1 MSVICAYYRVE
12 GKWIDL
18 LIDMPQEADN
28 WINQF
33 STWIEGD
40 HCENRIY
47 GLDSAWDV
55 AQFLLNECDTSAEKT
70 LRKVIREAHFFEEG
84 AHKISSPRYLRANEV
99 ETICHELGKIR
110 EDDLNA
116 KWDKQK
122 MMNERVYKST
132 FFTKQ
137 EDWKYIM
144 EHIRTINKAFYEASE
159 NNQGLICR
167 IEL

>member
-1 MSVICAYYRVE
+1 MSVTCTYYRVE
-12 GKWIDL
+12 SKWIDL

-33 STWIEGD
+33 SKWIPEGD
-40 HCENRIY
+40 VTNLVY

-55 AQFLLNECDTSAEKT
+55 AQFLLNECDRSAEKV
-70 LRKVIREAHFFEEG
+70 LKKMIREAHFFEEG
-84 AHKISSPRYLRANEV
+84 AHKTSNPRYLRVLEV
-99 ETICHELGKIR
+99 KEICQELEKVTEEEI
-110 EDDLNA
+110 NA

-122 MMNERVYKST
+122 MLDERVYKIK
-132 FFTKQ
+132 FFSKQ

-144 EHIRTINKAFYEASE
+144 EHIHTINKAFYEASE
-159 NNQGLICR
+159 NKQALICR